1 MAAVCLG
8 ALYCFWGTQEWM
20 RHWAGLQEVDS
31 HLKKDR
37 NNHRE
42 VSSLFSVG
50 SDFIL
55 QWHIANLN
63 GDLPQELDVYIQINP
78 KYSLE
83 GLMLKLRLQ
92 HFDHLMRRTDSLEKT
107 LLLRRIESW
116 KRRGDRGW
124 DSWMAS
130 STQWTWVEQT
140 PGDSEGQ
147 GNLVCYSPWG
157 HKESDMIQL
166 LNNSKSTGLEI

>member
-1 MAAVCLG
+1 MPPAGKGPYSQSYGFSSSHVWRWKLNHKEGWAPKNW
-8 ALYCFWGTQEWM
+8 CFSIWRWRSLLRVSWTA
-20 RHWAGLQEVDS
+20 RLS
-31 HLKKDR
+31 NPSILK
-37 NNHRE
+37 E
-42 VSSLFSVG
+42 IS
-50 SDFIL
+50 
-55 QWHIANLN
+55 
-63 GDLPQELDVYIQINP
+63 P

-107 LLLRRIESW
+107 LLLRTIESW